1 VPTGEAD
8 RPLDTRSSVI
18 TIYKVKDD
26 PLRDAIE
33 EAFVVERGG
42 WAGERVQRVTE
53 RLQRDVPEAQRLE
66 TLVLW
71 MDDHNAFTTQ
81 GRTIYISRRLLERL
95 PDDDAAAFVIAHE
108 LAHHRLG
115 HVPALPAS
123 WLGIARLLL
132 VRLETAWVATPARET
147 DADLL
152 AIEMCI
158 DAGYDPE
165 RCIVAL
171 QHLVN
176 VSLDYGDVDGVLG
189 PEEQTS
195 ARSHPALTA
204 RIRAVRAHVAVARR
218 GVRQLLDVTRRREQR
233 WRRKALVGVGAG
245 AAAVCALVILRRPPR
260 GLM

>member
-1 VPTGEAD
+1 VLTFQEVG
-8 RPLDTRSSVI
+8 
-18 TIYKVKDD
+18 DD
-26 PLRDAIE
+26 SLRDAIE
-33 EAFVVERGG
+33 EAFVVERTG
-42 WAGERVQRVTE
+42 WAFERVSRVTE
-53 RLQRDVPEAQRLE
+53 RLQAGVPAAQRME

-71 MDDHNAFTTQ
+71 LDDHNAFTTQ
-81 GRTIYISRRLLERL
+81 GRTVYLSRRLLERL

-115 HVPALPAS
+115 HLPALPAS

-132 VRLETAWVATPARET
+132 VRLETAWVATPAREI

-165 RCIVAL
+165 RCIAAL

-189 PEEQTS
+189 AETS
-195 ARSHPALTA
+195 ASPRSHPPLA
-204 RIRAVRAHVAVARR
+204 RRIAAVQAHVAVAQR
-218 GVRQLLDVTRRREQR
+218 GVRQPIDVTLRRERR
-233 WRRKALVGVGAG
+233 WRRKALVGAGAG

-260 GLM
+260 WLV

>member
-1 VPTGEAD
+1 M
-8 RPLDTRSSVI
+8 S
-18 TIYKVKDD
+18 DD

-33 EAFVVERGG
+33 EAFVVERAG
-42 WAGERVQRVTE
+42 WAGDRVKRVTE
-53 RLQRDVPEAQRLE
+53 RLQVGVPEAQRLE

-71 MDDHNAFTTQ
+71 LDDHNAFTVQ
-81 GRTIYISRRLLERL
+81 GRTVYISRRLLERL

-123 WLGIARLLL
+123 WPGIARLL
-132 VRLETAWVATPARET
+132 VRLETAWVATSARET

-158 DAGYDPE
+158 DVGYDPE
-165 RCIVAL
+165 RCVAAL

-176 VSLDYGDVDGVLG
+176 VSLDYGDIDGVLG
-189 PEEQTS
+189 AEDQASP
-195 ARSHPALTA
+195 RSHPALTG
-204 RIRAVRAHVAVARR
+204 RIAALRAHMAVARR
-218 GVRQLLDVTRRREQR
+218 GFRQPLDVTLRRERQ
-233 WRRKALVGVGAG
+233 WRRKALVVAGAG

-260 GLM
+260 WLM

>member
-1 VPTGEAD
+1 VLTFC
-8 RPLDTRSSVI
+8 
-18 TIYKVKDD
+18 KVSDD

-33 EAFVVERGG
+33 EAFVVERTG

-53 RLQRDVPEAQRLE
+53 RLQAGVPEPQRLE

-71 MDDHNAFTTQ
+71 LDEHNAFTAQ
-81 GRTIYISRRLLERL
+81 GRTVYISRRLLERL

-123 WLGIARLLL
+123 WLGVARLLL

-165 RCIVAL
+165 RCIEAL
-171 QHLVN
+171 QHLAN

-189 PEEQTS
+189 AEDAS
-195 ARSHPALTA
+195 APRSHPALTG
-204 RIRAVRAHVAVARR
+204 RIAAVRTHIAATQRGARR
-218 GVRQLLDVTRRREQR
+218 PLDVTHRRERQ
-233 WRRKALVGVGAG
+233 WRRKALAAAGAG

-260 GLM
+260 QWL

>member
-1 VPTGEAD
+1 VLTFWG
-8 RPLDTRSSVI
+8 VG
-18 TIYKVKDD
+18 DD

-33 EAFVVERGG
+33 EAFVVERAG

-53 RLQRDVPEAQRLE
+53 RLQASVPEAQRLE

-71 MDDHNAFTTQ
+71 LDDHNAFTAQ

-165 RCIVAL
+165 RCIAAL

-189 PEEQTS
+189 AEDQASP
-195 ARSHPALTA
+195 RSHPPLTR
-204 RIRAVRAHVAVARR
+204 RIAAVRAHVAVALGGGR
-218 GVRQLLDVTRRREQR
+218 LPLDVTLRRERQ
-233 WRRKALVGVGAG
+233 WRRKALVVAGAG

-260 GLM
+260 WLV

>member
-1 VPTGEAD
+1 MLRFSDVGDE
-8 RPLDTRSSVI
+8 
-18 TIYKVKDD
+18 

-33 EAFVVERGG
+33 EAFVVERTG
-42 WAGERVQRVTE
+42 WAFERVQRVTE
-53 RLQRDVPEAQRLE
+53 RLQAGVPAAQRLE

-71 MDDHNAFTTQ
+71 LDDHNAFTAQ
-81 GRTIYISRRLLERL
+81 GRTVYLSRRLLERL

-115 HVPALPAS
+115 HLPALPAN
-123 WLGIARLLL
+123 WLGVARLLL
-132 VRLETAWVATPARET
+132 VRLETAWAATPARET

-165 RCIVAL
+165 RCIEAL
-171 QHLVN
+171 HHLVN

-189 PEEQTS
+189 ADS
-195 ARSHPALTA
+195 AESPRSHPPLTR
-204 RIRAVRAHVAVARR
+204 RIAAVRAHVPAVRR
-218 GVRQLLDVTRRREQR
+218 GVRQPLDVTLRRERQR
-233 WRRKALVGVGAG
+233 RRKALMVAGAG

-260 GLM
+260 GLA